1 MRFNKFSSFI
11 VLILLAGSLS
21 ASEFISGEGNVVPK
35 GKIIDDDLYLTGN
48 YSEVYGEITGDLTA
62 FCFDIESEAEIGGSC
77 LLIGWNIGLGGVIQ
91 NSARLVGNNI
101 DIMSDIGGNILAFG
115 EEINIDRD
123 AIIEKDLT
131 CYGDIV
137 NIEGTVKG
145 DIIVKGGSVFISG
158 HIEGNAEIDA
168 EDISI
173 QSPGVIGGDLK
184 YISNAEMY
192 IEDGAR
198 VEGRI
203 DWDLPRITEDS
214 LERLA
219 SNILSILKV
228 LLFFMSLITGFGL
241 ILFFR
246 NHTREASN
254 QIHNKFWQ
262 SLGIGFLAFIIF
274 LGGSVLL
281 IAVIVGIPLGMILI
295 GLGMVLFYVGKIY
308 VAIVVGRL
316 IFGFFSGKR
325 FAIGWEFIIGLLVLT
340 IIFQIPVLG
349 TIAYIV
355 VFLVGAGGAI
365 AAEMYIS
372 AKFRESLSASAANP
386 QE

>member
-1 MRFNKFSSFI
+1 MRFTRYIIFT
-11 VLILLAGSLS
+11 VLILVSGSLR

-35 GKIIDDDLYLTGN
+35 GRIIEDDLYLTGN

-62 FCFDIESEAEIGGSC
+62 FCYDIESEGEIGGSC
-77 LLIGWNIGLGGVIQ
+77 LLMGWNIVLGGVIQ
-91 NSARLVGNNI
+91 NSARLIGNNI
-101 DIMSDIGGNILAFG
+101 DIMADVGGNILALG
-115 EEINIDRD
+115 GEINIDRD

-137 NIEGTVKG
+137 NIDGTVKG
-145 DIIVKGGSVFISG
+145 NILIKGGSVFISG
-158 HIEGNAEIDA
+158 RIEGDVEIDA

-173 QSPGVIGGDLK
+173 QSPAVIGGDFD
-184 YISNAEMY
+184 YVSNAEAY

-214 LERLA
+214 LEQFA
-219 SNILSILKV
+219 ANALSVIKV
-228 LLFFMSLITGFGL
+228 ILFFMSLITGLGL

-246 NHTREASN
+246 SHTREASN
-254 QIHNKFWQ
+254 QIQNRFWQ
-262 SLGIGFLAFIIF
+262 SLGIGFLALIIF

-281 IAVIVGIPLGMILI
+281 IGFIVGIPLGLILI
-295 GLGMVLFYVGKIY
+295 GLGLVLFYVGKIY
-308 VAIVVGRL
+308 VAIVIGRL
-316 IFGFFSGKR
+316 IFGIFSGKR
-325 FAIGWEFIIGLLVLT
+325 FAIGWEFIIGLLVLS
-340 IIFQIPVLG
+340 IVFQIPVLG
-349 TIAYIV
+349 IIAYII

-365 AAEMYIS
+365 AAEIFIRR
-372 AKFRESLSASAANP
+372 KFHEYLKASTATP